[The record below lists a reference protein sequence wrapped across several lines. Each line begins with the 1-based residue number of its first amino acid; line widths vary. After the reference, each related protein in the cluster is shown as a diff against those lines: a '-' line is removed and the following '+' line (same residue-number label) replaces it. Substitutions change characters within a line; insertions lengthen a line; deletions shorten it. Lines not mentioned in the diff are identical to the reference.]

1 MKREFAYKFNK
12 LPHAIQE
19 EILNYI
25 EQLFIKYKKS
35 ISPKKKKNAFGFGW
49 ENGLSDLKDQ
59 FTSVEL
65 QHKINEWR

>member
-12 LPHAIQE
+12 LPHSIQE
-19 EILNYI
+19 EVLNYI
-25 EQLFIKYKKS
+25 EQLFTKYKKS
-35 ISPKKKKNAFGFGW
+35 ISTKKKKSAFGFGW